1 MAEIKIEKKKPIW
14 PWIILVLVILA
25 ILYFLVFANDDDD
38 DIEDVN
44 TEQIEEE
51 TVWEEEAD
59 TSWEEETGAVAGYL
73 SYVADESRMGI
84 DHEYTNNALIELMNA
99 VQAKADDMNYDISA
113 DMEKV
118 RQQALKIQQDPTALT
133 HANTIKDAGM
143 QLVNILQNMQEEA
156 FPQLSSDVQ
165 EVKTAASNIDG
176 SVQTFN
182 QKDQVNK
189 FFSEAADVLRKMS

>member
-133 HANTIKDAGM
+133 HSNTIKDAGM
-143 QLVNILQNMQEEA
+143 QLVNILQNIKDEA
-156 FPQLSSDVQ
+156 LPQLLQDVQ
-165 EVKTAASNIDG
+165 EAKTEASNTDV
-176 SVQTFN
+176 SVQYFK
-182 QKDQVNK
+182 QKD
-189 FFSEAADVLRKMS
+189 